1 MFMYKIK
8 IAGAVVASSAAQWL
22 NTQNYPYNLELES
35 GSLSPVY
42 IFGFMHESAAS
53 HFALKWS

>member
-1 MFMYKIK
+1 MYKIK

-35 GSLSPVY
+35 GSLNPVY

>member
-1 MFMYKIK
+1 MYKVK

>member
-1 MFMYKIK
+1 MYKVK

-35 GSLSPVY
+35 GSLNPVY